1 MKLTTI
7 CVYGGSVL
15 CGLAGYIGEIRTDQ
29 APEILLRKMADAIAH
44 RGPDEQGAVVFSGA
58 GLAHKRL
65 SIVGISDG
73 QQPMSMADQ
82 RFTLVFNG
90 QIFNHV
96 ALRRELEAQGARFRT
111 HCDTEVILQLYARYG
126 TDCLRYMNG
135 DFAFALWDAEEK
147 RMFIAR
153 DRMGVRPF
161 FYTHF
166 DGVMYF
172 ASEIKALLRV
182 PGVQAELDA
191 LALDQIFTLWA
202 PVAPRTAFRN
212 IFELEPAHMMVCDAN
227 GIKISRYWS
236 LDYPERN
243 DDAVMT
249 DEDEAAEA
257 LEALLLDA
265 TRLRIQADVPV
276 GTYLSGGLDSS
287 LIAALAQPITQGELH
302 SFSVAFDDAD
312 YDESHFQQIVAQT
325 LHTHHHTITCGADD
339 IAAIFPDVINAA
351 EVPLVRTAPAPLY
364 RLAQLVRES
373 GMKAVL
379 TGEGADEVFA
389 GYDIFREAK
398 VRRFCARQPQSQI
411 RPHLFR
417 KLYPYLPGLKAQT
430 PDYLAA
436 FFGIHGADMADP
448 LYSHRPRMKAT
459 GAAKLFFSRELKAEI
474 GDYDAGEEL
483 AAKLPEDFGRWH
495 DLHQAQY
502 LECRFLLP
510 SYILSS
516 QGDRMAMAHGVET
529 RFPFLDYRLSEF
541 AARLHPSLK
550 LHGLTEKYLLRR
562 VAKNRVP
569 AEVLQRQ
576 KQPYRA
582 PDSHSFT
589 GAGEKDYVRD
599 LMSEQRIEQSGYF
612 NAKAVSKLYSK
623 NKEQGLGGF
632 RDNTAYIGVL
642 STQLWLQKFTTLL
655 K

>member
-1 MKLTTI
+1 M
-7 CVYGGSVL
+7 
-15 CGLAGYIGEIRTDQ
+15 CGLAGYIGEALTDQ
-29 APEILLRKMADAIAH
+29 TPEVLLRKMADAIAH
-44 RGPDEQGAVVFSGA
+44 RGPDEQGAIVLDGA

-82 RFTLVFNG
+82 RTILVFNG
-90 QIFNHV
+90 QIFNH
-96 ALRRELEAQGARFRT
+96 AELRRDLEAQGARFRT
-111 HCDTEVILQLYARYG
+111 HSDTEVILQLYARYG
-126 TDCLRYMNG
+126 TDCLHYMNG
-135 DFAFALWDAEEK
+135 DFAFALWDAQQK

-153 DRMGVRPF
+153 DRMGVRPL
-161 FYTHF
+161 FYTSV
-166 DGVMYF
+166 DGVLYF
-172 ASEIKALLRV
+172 ASEVKALLRV
-182 PGVQAELDA
+182 PGVEAELDP
-191 LALDQIFTLWA
+191 LALDQIFSLWA

-212 IFELEPAHMMVCDAN
+212 IFELEPAHMMICDEN
-227 GIKISRYWS
+227 GIKIRRYWS
-236 LDYPERN
+236 LDYPDR

-249 DEDEAAEA
+249 DADEAAEA

-265 TRLRIQADVPV
+265 TNLRIQADVPV

-287 LIAALAQPITQGELH
+287 LIAALAQPLTDGELH
-302 SFSVAFDDAD
+302 SFSVGFEHAD
-312 YDESHFQQIVAQT
+312 YDESHFQQVVAQA
-325 LHTHHHTITCGADD
+325 LRTHHHSITIADD
-339 IAAIFPDVINAA
+339 DISAIFPQVVHAA

-364 RLAQLVRES
+364 RLAQLVRDT

-398 VRRFCARQPQSQI
+398 VRRFCSRQPQSQI
-411 RPHLFR
+411 RSHLFR

-430 PDYLAA
+430 SDYLAA
-436 FFGIHGADMADP
+436 FFGIHGADLSDP

-459 GAAKLFFSRELKAEI
+459 SAAKLFFSGDLKSKI

-483 AAKLPEDFGRWH
+483 ASKLPERFSHWH
-495 DLHQAQY
+495 ELHQAQY

-516 QGDRMAMAHGVET
+516 QGDRMAMAHSVET
-529 RFPFLDYRLSEF
+529 RFPFLDYRLPEF

-562 VAKNRVP
+562 VAKQRVP
-569 AEVLQRQ
+569 EAVLQRQ

-582 PDSHSFT
+582 PDSKSFT
-589 GAGEKDYVRD
+589 GKGEKDYVRD
-599 LMSEQRIEQSGYF
+599 LLSEKRIEQSGYF
-612 NAKAVSKLYSK
+612 NAKAVSKLCNK
-623 NKEQGLGGF
+623 NKEQGLSGF
-632 RDNTAYIGVL
+632 RDNTAYVGIL
-642 STQLWLQKFTTLL
+642 STQLWLEKFTNLL

>member
-1 MKLTTI
+1 M
-7 CVYGGSVL
+7 
-15 CGLAGYIGEIRTDQ
+15 CGLAGYIGQGATEQ
-29 APEILLRKMADAIAH
+29 SAHILLSDMAQAIAH
-44 RGPDEQGAVVFSGA
+44 RGPDEQGAIVLDGA

-65 SIVGISDG
+65 AIVGISDG
-73 QQPMSMADQ
+73 QQPMGIVDQ

-111 HCDTEVILQLYARYG
+111 QSDTEVILQLYVRYG
-126 TDCLRYMNG
+126 TDCLSYLNG
-135 DFAFALWDAEEK
+135 DFSFALWDAQEK

-153 DRMGVRPF
+153 DRMGVRPL
-161 FYTHF
+161 FYTQL
-166 DGVMYF
+166 DGVLYF

-182 PGVQAELDA
+182 PGVEAALDP

-212 IFELEPAHMMVCDAN
+212 IFELEPAHMMICDA
-227 GIKISRYWS
+227 GRIKISRYWS
-236 LDYPERN
+236 LDYPDRN
-243 DDAVMT
+243 DDAVIT

-265 TRLRIQADVPV
+265 TQLRIQADVPV

-287 LIAALAQPITQGELH
+287 LIAALAKPLTQGELY
-302 SFSVAFDDAD
+302 SFSVKFDHAD
-312 YDESHFQQIVAQT
+312 YDESRFQQMVAQA
-325 LHTHHHTITCGADD
+325 LHTHHHSITCAEGD
-339 IAAIFPDVINAA
+339 IAAIFPDVIGAT

-364 RLAQLVRES
+364 LLAQLVRQS

-398 VRRFCARQPQSQI
+398 VRRFCANQPQSQI

-430 PDYLAA
+430 PEYLAA
-436 FFGIHGADMADP
+436 FFGINGADMADP

-459 GAAKLFFSRELKAEI
+459 SAAKLFFSSDLKREI

-483 AAKLPEDFGRWH
+483 AAKLPERFSRWH
-495 DLHQAQY
+495 VLHQAQY

-550 LHGLTEKYLLRR
+550 LHGLNEKYLLRR
-562 VAKNRVP
+562 IAKQRVP
-569 AEVLQRQ
+569 ADVLQRQ

-582 PDSHSFT
+582 PDSQSFT
-589 GAGEKDYVRD
+589 GKGELGYVRD
-599 LMSEQRIEQSGYF
+599 LMCERRIEQGGTF
-612 NAKAVSKLYSK
+612 NAKAVSRLYNK
-623 NKEQGLGGF
+623 NKEQGLSGF
-632 RDNTAYIGVL
+632 RDNTAYIGTL
-642 STQLWLQKFTTLL
+642 STQLWLKKFTNLL
-655 K
+655 N

>member
-1 MKLTTI
+1 MQVVFVSEGG
-7 CVYGGSVL
+7 CVV
-15 CGLAGYIGEIRTDQ
+15 CGLAGYIGEITTDQ
-29 APEILLRKMADAIAH
+29 APEILLRKMSDAIAH
-44 RGPDEQGAVVFSGA
+44 RGPDEQGVIVLSGA

-96 ALRRELEAQGARFRT
+96 VLRRDLEAQGACFRT
-111 HCDTEVILQLYARYG
+111 HSDTEVILQLYARYG
-126 TDCLRYMNG
+126 TDCVSYMNG
-135 DFAFALWDAEEK
+135 DFAFALWDAQKK

-182 PGVQAELDA
+182 PGVEAALDP

-212 IFELEPAHMMVCDAN
+212 IYELEPAHMMVCDAN
-227 GIKISRYWS
+227 GMKISRYWS
-236 LDYPERN
+236 LDYPDRN
-243 DDAVMT
+243 DDAVMV

-265 TRLRIQADVPV
+265 TQLRIQADVPV

-302 SFSVAFDDAD
+302 SFSVAFDHAD
-312 YDESHFQQIVAQT
+312 YDESHFQRIVAQA
-325 LHTHHHTITCGADD
+325 LHTHHHSITCGTDD
-339 IAAIFPDVINAA
+339 IATIFPDVITAA

-411 RPHLFR
+411 RPQLFR

-436 FFGIHGADMADP
+436 FFGIQGSDLADP

-459 GAAKLFFSRELKAEI
+459 SAAKLFFSRDLKTEI

-483 AAKLPEDFGRWH
+483 AAKLPEGFGRWH
-495 DLHQAQY
+495 ELHQAQY
-502 LECRFLLP
+502 LECRFLMP

-550 LHGLTEKYLLRR
+550 LHGLNEKYLLRR

-569 AEVLQRQ
+569 AAVLQRQ

-582 PDSHSFT
+582 PDSQSFT

-599 LMSEQRIEQSGYF
+599 LMSEARIDQSGYF
-612 NAKAVSKLYSK
+612 NAKAVSKLYTK

-642 STQLWLQKFTTLL
+642 STQLWLQKFTNLL

>member
-1 MKLTTI
+1 M
-7 CVYGGSVL
+7 
-15 CGLAGYIGEIRTDQ
+15 CGLAGYIGEALTDQ
-29 APEILLRKMADAIAH
+29 TPEVLLRKMADAIAH
-44 RGPDEQGAVVFSGA
+44 RGPDEQGAIVLDGA

-82 RFTLVFNG
+82 RTILVFNG
-90 QIFNHV
+90 QIFNH
-96 ALRRELEAQGARFRT
+96 AELRRELEAQGARFRT
-111 HCDTEVILQLYARYG
+111 HSDTEVILQLYARYG
-126 TDCLRYMNG
+126 TDCLHYMNG
-135 DFAFALWDAEEK
+135 DFAFALWDAQQK

-153 DRMGVRPF
+153 DRMGVRPL
-161 FYTHF
+161 FYTTVG
-166 DGVMYF
+166 GVLYF

-182 PGVQAELDA
+182 PGVEAELDP
-191 LALDQIFTLWA
+191 LALDQIFSLWA

-212 IFELEPAHMMVCDAN
+212 IFELEPAHMMICDEN
-227 GIKISRYWS
+227 GMKIRRYWS
-236 LDYPERN
+236 LDYPDR

-249 DEDEAAEA
+249 DADEAAEA
-257 LEALLLDA
+257 LEALLMDA
-265 TRLRIQADVPV
+265 TNLRIQADVPV

-287 LIAALAQPITQGELH
+287 LIAALAQPLTEGELH
-302 SFSVAFDDAD
+302 SFSVGFEHAD
-312 YDESHFQQIVAQT
+312 YDESRFQQVVAQA
-325 LHTHHHTITCGADD
+325 LRTHHHSITIADD
-339 IAAIFPDVINAA
+339 DISAIFPQVVHAA

-364 RLAQLVRES
+364 RLAQLVRDT

-398 VRRFCARQPQSQI
+398 VRRFCSRQPQSQI

-436 FFGIHGADMADP
+436 FFGIHGADLSDP

-459 GAAKLFFSRELKAEI
+459 SAAKLFFSGDLKSKI

-483 AAKLPEDFGRWH
+483 ASKLPERFSHWH
-495 DLHQAQY
+495 ELHQAQY

-516 QGDRMAMAHGVET
+516 QGDRMAMAHSVET

-562 VAKNRVP
+562 VAKQRVP
-569 AEVLQRQ
+569 EAVLQRQ

-582 PDSHSFT
+582 PDSKSFT
-589 GAGEKDYVRD
+589 GKGEKDYVRD
-599 LMSEQRIEQSGYF
+599 LLSEKRIEQSGYF
-612 NAKAVSKLYSK
+612 NAKAVSKLCNK
-623 NKEQGLGGF
+623 NKEQGLSGF
-632 RDNTAYIGVL
+632 RDNTAYVGIL
-642 STQLWLQKFTTLL
+642 STQLWLEKFTTLL

>member
-1 MKLTTI
+1 M
-7 CVYGGSVL
+7 
-15 CGLAGYIGEIRTDQ
+15 CGLAGYIGEALTDQ
-29 APEILLRKMADAIAH
+29 TPEVLLRKMADAIAH
-44 RGPDEQGAVVFSGA
+44 RGPDEQGAIVLDGA

-82 RFTLVFNG
+82 RTILVFNG
-90 QIFNHV
+90 QIFNH
-96 ALRRELEAQGARFRT
+96 AELRRELEAQGARFRT
-111 HCDTEVILQLYARYG
+111 HSDTEVILQLYARYG
-126 TDCLRYMNG
+126 ADCLHYMNG
-135 DFAFALWDAEEK
+135 DFAFALWDAQQK

-153 DRMGVRPF
+153 DRMGVRPL
-161 FYTHF
+161 FYTTVG
-166 DGVMYF
+166 GVLYF

-182 PGVQAELDA
+182 PGVEAELDP
-191 LALDQIFTLWA
+191 LTLDQIFSLWA

-212 IFELEPAHMMVCDAN
+212 IFELEPAHMMICDEN
-227 GIKISRYWS
+227 GMKIRRYWS
-236 LDYPERN
+236 LDYPDR

-249 DEDEAAEA
+249 DADEAAEA
-257 LEALLLDA
+257 LEALLMDA
-265 TRLRIQADVPV
+265 TNLRIQADVPV

-287 LIAALAQPITQGELH
+287 LIAALAQPLTEGELH
-302 SFSVAFDDAD
+302 SFSVGFEHAD
-312 YDESHFQQIVAQT
+312 YDESRFQQVVAQA
-325 LHTHHHTITCGADD
+325 LRTHHHSITIADD
-339 IAAIFPDVINAA
+339 DISAIFPQVVHAA

-364 RLAQLVRES
+364 RLAQLVHDT

-398 VRRFCARQPQSQI
+398 VRRFCSRQPQSQI

-436 FFGIHGADMADP
+436 FFGIHSADLSDP

-459 GAAKLFFSRELKAEI
+459 SAAKLFFSGDLKSKI

-483 AAKLPEDFGRWH
+483 ASKLPERFSHWH
-495 DLHQAQY
+495 ELHQAQY

-516 QGDRMAMAHGVET
+516 QGDRMAMAHSVET

-562 VAKNRVP
+562 VAKQRVP
-569 AEVLQRQ
+569 EAVLQRQ

-582 PDSHSFT
+582 PDSKSFT
-589 GAGEKDYVRD
+589 GKGEKDYVRD
-599 LMSEQRIEQSGYF
+599 LLSEKRIEQSGYF
-612 NAKAVSKLYSK
+612 NAKAVSKLCNK
-623 NKEQGLGGF
+623 NKEQGLSGF
-632 RDNTAYIGVL
+632 RDNTAYVGIL
-642 STQLWLQKFTTLL
+642 STQLWLEKFTTLL

>member
-1 MKLTTI
+1 M
-7 CVYGGSVL
+7 
-15 CGLAGYIGEIRTDQ
+15 CGLAGYVGQIKTDQ
-29 APEILLRKMADAIAH
+29 SPEVLLRRMAETIAH
-44 RGPDEQGAVVFSGA
+44 RGPDEQGAVVLDGA

-73 QQPMSMADQ
+73 QQPMTMADQ
-82 RFTLVFNG
+82 RFVLVFNG

-96 ALRRELEAQGARFRT
+96 ALRRDLEAQGAKFRT
-111 HCDTEVILQLYARYG
+111 HSDTEVILQLYARYG
-126 TDCLRYMNG
+126 TDCLHYMNG
-135 DFAFALWDAEEK
+135 DFAFALWDVQQR
-147 RMFIAR
+147 RMFMAR
-153 DRMGVRPF
+153 DRLGVRPL
-161 FYTHF
+161 FYTRA
-166 DGVMYF
+166 DGVLYF
-172 ASEIKALLRV
+172 ASEIKALLRA
-182 PGVQAELDA
+182 PSVQAELDPV
-191 LALDQIFTLWA
+191 ALDQIFTLWA

-212 IFELEPAHMMVCDAN
+212 ISELEPAHMMICDEN
-227 GIKISRYWS
+227 GVKISRYWT
-236 LDYPERN
+236 LDYPDR
-243 DDAVMT
+243 DDAVLT
-249 DEDEAAEA
+249 NADAAAEE
-257 LEALLLDA
+257 LEALLQDA
-265 TRLRIQADVPV
+265 TNLRIQADVPV

-287 LIAALAQPITQGELH
+287 LIAAFAQPLTKGELH
-302 SFSVAFDDAD
+302 SFSVGFEQTD
-312 YDESHFQQIVAQT
+312 YDESRYQQMVAQA
-325 LHTHHHTITCGADD
+325 LHTRHHSITCAEDD
-339 IAAIFPDVINAA
+339 IAAIFPDVVYAA

-364 RLAQLVRES
+364 RLAQLVRDS

-411 RPHLFR
+411 RPQLFR

-430 PDYLAA
+430 PDTLAA
-436 FFGIHGADMADP
+436 FFGIHGNDLADP

-459 GAAKLFFSRELKAEI
+459 GAAKLFFSGDLKRET
-474 GDYDAGEEL
+474 GDYDAGAEL
-483 AAKLPEDFGRWH
+483 AAKLPERFGHWH
-495 DLHQAQY
+495 ELHQAQY

-562 VAKNRVP
+562 VAQQRVP

-589 GAGEKDYVRD
+589 GKGEKDYVRH
-599 LMSEQRIEQSGYF
+599 LMSEDCITKGGYF
-612 NAKAVSKLYSK
+612 NAKAVSKLYDK
-623 NKEQGLGGF
+623 NKAQGLSGF

-642 STQLWLQKFTTLL
+642 STQLWLKKFTGTLN
-655 K
+655 

>member
-1 MKLTTI
+1 M
-7 CVYGGSVL
+7 
-15 CGLAGYIGEIRTDQ
+15 CGLAGYIGEALTDQ
-29 APEILLRKMADAIAH
+29 TPEVLLRKMADAIAH
-44 RGPDEQGAVVFSGA
+44 RGPDEQGAIVLDGA

-82 RFTLVFNG
+82 RTILVFNG
-90 QIFNHV
+90 QIFNH
-96 ALRRELEAQGARFRT
+96 AELRRDLEAQGARFRT
-111 HCDTEVILQLYARYG
+111 HSDTEVILQLYARYG
-126 TDCLRYMNG
+126 TDCLHYMNG
-135 DFAFALWDAEEK
+135 DFAFALWDAQQK

-153 DRMGVRPF
+153 DRMGVRPL
-161 FYTHF
+161 FYTSV
-166 DGVMYF
+166 DGVLYF
-172 ASEIKALLRV
+172 ASEVKALLRV
-182 PGVQAELDA
+182 PGVEAELDP
-191 LALDQIFTLWA
+191 LALDQIFSLWA

-212 IFELEPAHMMVCDAN
+212 IFELEPAHMMICDEN
-227 GIKISRYWS
+227 GMKIRRYWS
-236 LDYPERN
+236 LDYPDR

-249 DEDEAAEA
+249 DADEAAEA

-265 TRLRIQADVPV
+265 TNLRIQADVPV

-287 LIAALAQPITQGELH
+287 LIAALAQPLTDGELH
-302 SFSVAFDDAD
+302 SFSVGFEHAD
-312 YDESHFQQIVAQT
+312 YDESHFQQVVAQA
-325 LHTHHHTITCGADD
+325 LRTHHHSITIADD
-339 IAAIFPDVINAA
+339 DISAIFPQVVHAA

-364 RLAQLVRES
+364 RLAQLVRDT

-398 VRRFCARQPQSQI
+398 VRRFCSRQPQSQI

-436 FFGIHGADMADP
+436 FFGIHGADLSDP
-448 LYSHRPRMKAT
+448 LYSHRPRMKVT
-459 GAAKLFFSRELKAEI
+459 SAAKLFFSGDLKSKI

-483 AAKLPEDFGRWH
+483 ASKLPERFSHWH
-495 DLHQAQY
+495 ELHQAQY

-516 QGDRMAMAHGVET
+516 QGDRMAMAHSVET

-562 VAKNRVP
+562 VAKQRVP
-569 AEVLQRQ
+569 EAVLQRQ

-582 PDSHSFT
+582 PDSKSFT
-589 GAGEKDYVRD
+589 GKGEKDYVRD
-599 LMSEQRIEQSGYF
+599 LLSEKRIEQSGYF
-612 NAKAVSKLYSK
+612 NAKAVSKLCNK
-623 NKEQGLGGF
+623 NKEQGLSGF
-632 RDNTAYIGVL
+632 RDNTAYVGIL
-642 STQLWLQKFTTLL
+642 STQLWLEKFTNLL

>member
-1 MKLTTI
+1 M
-7 CVYGGSVL
+7 
-15 CGLAGYIGEIRTDQ
+15 CGLAGYFGKALTSQ
-29 APEILLRKMADAIAH
+29 APEALLHSMADAIAH
-44 RGPDEQGAVVFSGA
+44 RGPDEQGAVVLEGA

-73 QQPMSMADQ
+73 QQPMRMADE
-82 RFTLVFNG
+82 RFILVFNG
-90 QIFNHV
+90 QVFNHKE
-96 ALRRELEAQGARFRT
+96 LRRKLEEQGAQFRT
-111 HCDTEVILQLYARYG
+111 HSDTEVILQLYARYG
-126 TDCLRYMNG
+126 TQCLQYMNG
-135 DFAFALWDAEEK
+135 DFAFALWDNAQK

-153 DRMGVRPF
+153 DRMGVRPL
-161 FYTHF
+161 FYTRS
-166 DGVMYF
+166 GNSIYF

-182 PGVQAELDA
+182 PGVEAGLDP
-191 LALDQIFTLWA
+191 LALDQIFSLWA

-212 IFELEPAHMMVCDAN
+212 IFELEPAHMMICDAN
-227 GIKISRYWS
+227 GIKTERYWS
-236 LDYPERN
+236 IDYPDRN
-243 DDAVMT
+243 DAAITDADVAT
-249 DEDEAAEA
+249 DE
-257 LEALLLDA
+257 LEALLQDA
-265 TRLRIQADVPV
+265 TNLRVQADVPV

-287 LIAALAQPITQGELH
+287 LIAAFAQPLTKGELH
-302 SFSVAFDDAD
+302 SFSVAFEQAD
-312 YDESHFQQIVAQT
+312 YDESRFQDVVAQA
-325 LHTHHHTITCGADD
+325 LKTHHHSITIAEDD
-339 IAAIFPDVINAA
+339 IATIFPQVIAAA

-398 VRRFCARQPQSQI
+398 VRRFCSRQPQSQI

-430 PDYLAA
+430 PEYLAA
-436 FFGIHGADMADP
+436 FFGIHGTDLADP
-448 LYSHRPRMKAT
+448 LYSHRPRLKAT
-459 GAAKLFFSRELKAEI
+459 SAAKLFFSQDLKRTI

-483 AAKLPEDFGRWH
+483 AAKLPDNFSRWH
-495 DLHQAQY
+495 ELHQAQY

-516 QGDRMAMAHGVET
+516 QGDRMAMANSIET
-529 RFPFLDYRLSEF
+529 RFPFLDYRLAEF

-562 VAKNRVP
+562 VAEQRVP
-569 AEVLQRQ
+569 EVVLQRQ

-582 PDSHSFT
+582 PDSKSFT
-589 GAGEKDYVRD
+589 GAGEKDYVRE
-599 LMSEQRIEQSGYF
+599 LMSESQIEKSGYF
-612 NAKAVSKLYSK
+612 NSKAVTKLYNK
-623 NKEQGLGGF
+623 NKEQGLSGF

-642 STQLWLQKFTTLL
+642 STQLWLKNFTSLL